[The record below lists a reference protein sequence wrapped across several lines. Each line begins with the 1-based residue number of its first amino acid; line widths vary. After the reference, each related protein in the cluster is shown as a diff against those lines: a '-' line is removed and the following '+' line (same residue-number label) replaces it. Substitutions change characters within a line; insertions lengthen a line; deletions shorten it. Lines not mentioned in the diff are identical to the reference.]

1 MGSAAERCVQSG
13 AALIRISLRDLTAG
27 SHHYPAHLECLIV
40 SMNSARSGGV
50 IGRLSE
56 ALSEVSKSHELKVEA
71 EMNTIGDQHNWAVGR
86 SLVCAD

>member
-1 MGSAAERCVQSG
+1 
-13 AALIRISLRDLTAG
+13 
-27 SHHYPAHLECLIV
+27 
-40 SMNSARSGGV
+40 MNSARSGGV